1 MLLFAVGD
9 TGATYTTAQGEP
21 MLSMAWAGH
30 GWLHLQPQSRIRLEQ
45 KFGIII
51 VTNASAVC
59 YTSEPKLCVPDSKMA
74 YSGIQATLSLNPY
87 TPDSKMAYS
96 GIQATLS
103 LNPYTPDSKM
113 AYSGIQATLSLNPYT
128 PNKAA
133 RGKSNCSLPH
143 SFTQAL
149 PNPSLMAPHETFIW
163 GHE

>member
-87 TPDSKMAYS
+87 TP
-96 GIQATLS
+96 
-103 LNPYTPDSKM
+103 
-113 AYSGIQATLSLNPYT
+113 
-128 PNKAA
+128 NKAA